1 MAYRPFRLLF
11 SCIALAA
18 CLSLGTLARPTA
30 AQQAP
35 LRIGVVFTFSGN
47 GGPIGASFN
56 NAVAAFQKK
65 SGDTVA
71 GRKVEI
77 LRRDD
82 GGPAPDVARRLAIDL
97 VSTEKVDMLAG
108 LVFTPN
114 AIAVGAVSTQTK
126 KPLFITNAATSG
138 ILAKNPYAVRFS
150 FTEAQLAVPLAKWA
164 LKNGIK
170 TSYGIYLDYGPGIE
184 ANTAFSQ
191 AFSDGGGK
199 MLGAVAVPITTL
211 DYSPYLQRLRDAK
224 PDAVFAFVG
233 AQNGGVPFVRAF
245 GQSGLGKAGMRV
257 LATGDLTVE
266 ANFPGLGDGVAGVI
280 SASNYSA
287 VLNTPVNREFERL
300 YEQQSGGE
308 VPDFFSVAAY
318 DGMTAIYKIVA
329 AQNGALD
336 PDKTMELVKGMKL
349 ESPRGPIQ
357 IDPATRDVVQNVYI
371 LRTEKRRGKMQ
382 NTVIDTY
389 PNVKDP
395 FEQ

>member
-1 MAYRPFRLLF
+1 MAKRAFYLLVVVV
-11 SCIALAA
+11 
-18 CLSLGTLARPTA
+18 SLGALVAFVQPTA

-35 LRIGVVFTFSGN
+35 LRIGVVFTFSGPT
-47 GGPIGASFN
+47 PIGKSFN
-56 NAVAAFQKK
+56 SAVAAFQKK
-65 SGDTVA
+65 FGDTVA
-71 GRKVEI
+71 GRKIEI

-82 GGPAPDVARRLAIDL
+82 TGPAPDVARRLATDL
-97 VSTEKVDMLAG
+97 VATEKVDLLAG

-138 ILAKNPYAVRFS
+138 ILAKNPYTVRFS

-170 TSYGIYLDYGPGIE
+170 SAYGIYLDYGPGAE
-184 ANTAFSQ
+184 ANTAFGQ
-191 AFSDGGGK
+191 AFTAGGGS
-199 MLGAVAVPITTL
+199 MLGAVAVPLTAL
-211 DYSPYLQRLRDAK
+211 DFSAYVQRLRDAK

-233 AQNGGVPFVRAF
+233 AQNGGVPFMRAF
-245 GQSGLGKAGMRV
+245 DQSGLGKAGMRV

-266 ANFPGLGDGVAGVI
+266 ANLAGLGDSVAGVV

-287 VLNTPVNREFERL
+287 QINTPVNRDFTRL
-300 YEQQSGGE
+300 YMAESGGD
-308 VPDFFSVAAY
+308 VPDFFGVAAY
-318 DGMTAIYKIVA
+318 DGMTALYKIIA
-329 AQNGALD
+329 AQNGAID
-336 PDKTMELVKGMKL
+336 PDKTMELVRGMKL
-349 ESPRGPIQ
+349 DSPRGPIE
-357 IDPATRDVVQNVYI
+357 IDPVTRDVVQNVYI

-389 PNVKDP
+389 LHVKDP